1 MNIMDQIGSILN
13 QYADGNG
20 KVDRQQARSD
30 YDQIASTVPTGVLGS
45 LIGPAL
51 AALGHDQVKERI
63 FNSAT
68 EMTPQQRGGF
78 LGQILG
84 GLRGSGID
92 VGSFLQK
99 IGVSNTVEQ
108 NPEQASPED
117 VAKVAAEAEQTNPT
131 IFQQAM
137 SFFAE
142 HPTLVKVLGT
152 MAITM
157 IAKSLAQRGNG
168 NGNGAT
174 SNGGIFGSL
183 GL

>member
-1 MNIMDQIGSILN
+1 MNIMEQIGGILN
-13 QYADGNG
+13 QYAEGSG
-20 KVDRQQARSD
+20 KVDRQQARND
-30 YDQIASTVPTGVLGS
+30 YDQIASTVPPGLLGA
-45 LIGPAL
+45 LIGPSL
-51 AALGHDQVKERI
+51 SSLGNDQVHERI

-78 LGQILG
+78 LSQILG

-92 VGSFLQK
+92 VGSFLQM
-99 IGVSNTVEQ
+99 IGVSNAVEQ

-117 VAKVAAEAEQTNPT
+117 VAKVAAQTERTNPT

-152 MAITM
+152 MAITA
-157 IAKSLAQRGNG
+157 IARNLAHRGNG
-168 NGNGAT
+168 NGNGAA
-174 SNGGIFGSL
+174 SGGGIFGSL
-183 GL
+183 GF